1 MKINKKYLTLS
12 NQETLAYIEEGNPK
26 NKTILLIHGNFSSGA
41 HYLILIN
48 RLKEHYHVIAP
59 DMRGFGDSTYHNRI
73 KSLKE
78 LGDDLIL
85 LMDELKIKS
94 AVIAGWSLG
103 GGVAME
109 MAAHYPKR
117 IEKLILISSTTHKG
131 YPVYQKDEN
140 LQQIIGR
147 PYKSPEDMANDPV
160 HVLPLLH
167 AINSHDYQKM
177 SNAFDAMFTGTP
189 NPKLL
194 DLITTEALKQKNLID
209 VDWAISNINMSNI
222 QSPYNPGEGTI
233 KNIKCP
239 VFHLWGKR
247 DLWLAPE
254 YMTLDNFK
262 ALKENSILK
271 RYDTSHMI
279 FIDDESAID
288 DIIYFIE
295 GNLK

>member
-140 LQQIIGR
+140 LN
-147 PYKSPEDMANDPV
+147 Y
-160 HVLPLLH
+160 H
-167 AINSHDYQKM
+167 Y
-177 SNAFDAMFTGTP
+177 
-189 NPKLL
+189 
-194 DLITTEALKQKNLID
+194 
-209 VDWAISNINMSNI
+209 
-222 QSPYNPGEGTI
+222 
-233 KNIKCP
+233 
-239 VFHLWGKR
+239 FHCR
-247 DLWLAPE
+247 
-254 YMTLDNFK
+254 
-262 ALKENSILK
+262 S
-271 RYDTSHMI
+271 SV
-279 FIDDESAID
+279 
-288 DIIYFIE
+288 
-295 GNLK
+295 